1 MGLFAA
7 DGVEPIEWL
16 AAGDAVK
23 LQCVTGHWGNQN
35 NNWVGIDGDGDNSVR
50 CVYSRDQAAVFTLY
64 KTDRLNRYRL
74 QSRDGWLGRRGEHM
88 VANQPRGSSYDFIA
102 WSAREDGYYWGR
114 TAKGGLEKWRKFVR
128 EPRAPGR
135 VALEYCDGIV
145 GRRISC
151 RTDGGWM
158 VLTPHDISTLAG
170 AEGDVEYRVAIT
182 VDPRSPPPMPGGSWL
197 QSAKDW
203 RVVHNVRDNTWALH
217 ASLATSVGAW
227 RTSRMSFDPEQMVP
241 LWNKEGVFREGG
253 KVGKFA
259 ALIEW
264 YYIRRSQ
271 AGFKVKYPLFLRGR
285 IPPDDFVDDLRGFPE
300 VRAQP
305 TSRAKFDGA
314 IAKLREKYEAVGVT
328 LKRRETTV
336 KSDGCC
342 CPGPPKM
349 VWFLEVALRDAEPPA
364 PTPELSEEQRAAI
377 AAFAEMDTD
386 GDGELTAD
394 EIFRALSKN
403 NADVT
408 LERVQE
414 VMLKADK
421 DKNGTISQQEYLD
434 AVAAMGAGW
443 IGSWLGKIAA
453 RVTAVWA
460 EPEQEPVD
468 GEVVPEGEASAA
480 EEVAI
485 DVSGEA
491 VAGEV
496 TGRKTSAPHQFHE
509 EVEIAPEQ
517 PLSPGFSNLQA
528 ELRTEQFA
536 LEPEAEA

>member
-50 CVYSRDQAAVFTLY
+50 CVYSRDQAAVFTLH
-64 KTDRLNRYRL
+64 KTDLLNRYRL

-102 WSAREDGYYWGR
+102 TSTREVGHFWRHGKKVR
-114 TAKGGLEKWRKFVR
+114 IFGG

-170 AEGDVEYRVAIT
+170 AERDVEYRVAIT

-264 YYIRRSQ
+264 YYIRRSR

-285 IPPDDFVDDLRGFPE
+285 IPPDDFVDDLRGFPAI
-300 VRAQP
+300 RAQP

-377 AAFAEMDTD
+377 AAFKEIDAD
-386 GDGELTAD
+386 GDGELTAE
-394 EIFRALSKN
+394 EIYRALSSFS
-403 NADVT
+403 DVT
-408 LERVQE
+408 LEHVHE
-414 VMLKADK
+414 IMVKADK

-434 AVAAMGAGW
+434 TVAAMGPGW

-453 RVTAVWA
+453 RVTAAFA
-460 EPEQEPVD
+460 EPEAPDPEQEQPVE
-468 GEVVPEGEASAA
+468 EVAPEGEASAA

>member
-1 MGLFAA
+1 MGLVAA
-7 DGVEPIEWL
+7 DGREPIEWL

-23 LQCVTGHWGNQN
+23 LQCVTRHWGNQG
-35 NNWVGIDGDGDNSVR
+35 NWVGIDGDGDNSVR
-50 CVYSRDQAAVFTLY
+50 CVYSRDQAAVFTLH
-64 KTDRLNRYRL
+64 KTDCLNRYRL
-74 QSRDGWLGRRGEHM
+74 QSRDGWLGRRGEDI
-88 VANQPRGSSYDFIA
+88 VANQPRGSSFDFIA
-102 WSAREDGYYWGR
+102 TSTREVGHFWRHGKKVR
-114 TAKGGLEKWRKFVR
+114 TFMR

-135 VALEYCDGIV
+135 VALKYCDGVV

-151 RTDGGWM
+151 RTVGGWM
-158 VLTPHDISTLAG
+158 VLTPRGIYLTTRDIPTLADT
-170 AEGDVEYRVAIT
+170 EGDVEYRVAIT

-217 ASLATSVGAW
+217 ASLATSVGTW
-227 RTSRMSFDPEQMVP
+227 CTSRMSFDPEQMAP
-241 LWNKEGVFREGG
+241 LWNKEGAFREGG
-253 KVGKFA
+253 KVGEFA

-264 YYIRRSQ
+264 YYIRRSR

-285 IPPDDFVDDLRGFPE
+285 IPPDDFVDDLRGFPAI
-300 VRAQP
+300 RAQP

-364 PTPELSEEQRAAI
+364 PTSELSEEQRAAI
-377 AAFAEMDTD
+377 AAFANMDTD

-434 AVAAMGAGW
+434 AVATMGAGW

-468 GEVVPEGEASAA
+468 GEVVPNTAVWAEPEQEPIDGEVVPEGEASAA

-485 DVSGEA
+485 EA
-491 VAGEV
+491 
-496 TGRKTSAPHQFHE
+496 
-509 EVEIAPEQ
+509 APEQ
-517 PLSPGFSNLQA
+517 PLSPVFSNRQVELGA
-528 ELRTEQFA
+528 EREFA
-536 LEPEAEA
+536 FEPEAEA

>member
-114 TAKGGLEKWRKFVR
+114 TAKGVLEKWRKFVR

-264 YYIRRSQ
+264 YYIKRSR

-285 IPPDDFVDDLRGFPE
+285 IPPDDFVDDLRGFPAI
-300 VRAQP
+300 RAQP

-377 AAFAEMDTD
+377 AAFKEIDAD
-386 GDGELTAD
+386 GDGELTAE
-394 EIFRALSKN
+394 EIYRALSSFS
-403 NADVT
+403 DVT
-408 LERVQE
+408 LEHVHE
-414 VMLKADK
+414 IMVKADK

-434 AVAAMGAGW
+434 TVAAMGPGW

-453 RVTAVWA
+453 RVTAAFA
-460 EPEQEPVD
+460 EPEQEPVDEIVD
-468 GEVVPEGEASAA
+468 GEVVPEGEVSAV

-485 DVSGEA
+485 EA
-491 VAGEV
+491 
-496 TGRKTSAPHQFHE
+496 
-509 EVEIAPEQ
+509 APEQ
-517 PLSPGFSNLQA
+517 PLSPGFSNLQV
-528 ELRTEQFA
+528 ELRAEGEFA
-536 LEPEAEA
+536 FEPEAEA